1 MDNIHIAG
9 TGIWHPEE
17 MITNDEIVE
26 SYNSYVDNFN
36 HKNADEIDNG
46 NMVAMEHSSA
56 SFIEKASG
64 IKTRYVIDKK
74 NILDIDKMMPQVEHE
89 DESKL
94 SIHAVV
100 GIKAAKKAMEQ
111 ANVSAADI
119 DGVILGTSHAARN
132 YPSVAI
138 EIQNELGIDGYAYD
152 MLVGCSSTTFAIN
165 NAYSDIASGLA
176 NTVLV
181 INPEISTPFVNYTRR
196 DIHFIFGDGCVATV
210 VSKNN
215 SSKHSHKV
223 LDRKL
228 VTKFSNNIRSDW
240 SYLVRA
246 ADNSKTYEDLLFY
259 QNGNSVFKEVCPMV
273 AEFISTQLK
282 DNDIEPSEIKKFWLH
297 QANARMINLIVAK
310 IIGTDQFDT
319 SLAPMPIEKFGNLA
333 SAGSMFAFNIH
344 NDLKKGEKGLICSF
358 GAGYSVCSII
368 VEKSNINL
376 FQNTKHL

>member
-9 TGIWHPEE
+9 TGIWYPEE

-56 SFIEKASG
+56 EFIEKASG

-100 GIKAAKKAMEQ
+100 GVNAAKKAMEQ
-111 ANVSAADI
+111 ANVSASDI

-176 NTVLV
+176 L
-181 INPEISTPFVNYTRR
+181 SL
-196 DIHFIFGDGCVATV
+196 IHI
-210 VSKNN
+210 
-215 SSKHSHKV
+215 
-223 LDRKL
+223 
-228 VTKFSNNIRSDW
+228 
-240 SYLVRA
+240 
-246 ADNSKTYEDLLFY
+246 
-259 QNGNSVFKEVCPMV
+259 
-273 AEFISTQLK
+273 
-282 DNDIEPSEIKKFWLH
+282 
-297 QANARMINLIVAK
+297 
-310 IIGTDQFDT
+310 
-319 SLAPMPIEKFGNLA
+319 
-333 SAGSMFAFNIH
+333 
-344 NDLKKGEKGLICSF
+344 
-358 GAGYSVCSII
+358 
-368 VEKSNINL
+368 
-376 FQNTKHL
+376 